1 MKKEKIS
8 SIINITFILLVFIG
22 LPIYMINVDGI
33 GNVIKV
39 LKSVNYWW
47 VIVGLILTVIYWLLE
62 GLCFYV
68 VTKKI
73 YKKQKFMS
81 SFRLAMIGR
90 LFNNI
95 TPFSCGDQ
103 PAQLITMKQEGKS
116 VSNGV
121 SILLTRFIVYQA
133 VLIIYTLIVFVFQYS
148 YFKELLNNYMYFAI
162 FGLILNM
169 LVIMFLI
176 SLVINEKIVFNV
188 IKSIILL
195 LSRFKIIKD
204 SNKKIDDVK
213 VVISDFRAQLNLMKK
228 EKIMIFKVALYT
240 AIEITV
246 LYSITYV
253 VYRAFGQ
260 HTTDFITILSAQT
273 ILTLVTV
280 YMPTPGAGV
289 AAEGGFYIMFKT
301 FFSANTIELS
311 ILFWRMYTFYLP
323 IIVGLIFLMNK
334 PKIVLEENVQE
345 EVIENN
351 IE

>member
-1 MKKEKIS
+1 MKKIKIS

-22 LPIYMINVDGI
+22 LPIYMFKVDGI
-33 GNVIKV
+33 DNIIKV

-47 VIVGLILTVIYWLLE
+47 VIMGIILIVIYWLLE

-68 VTKKI
+68 LTKKI
-73 YKKQKFMS
+73 YKKQRFIS

-103 PAQLITMKQEGKS
+103 PAQLITMKNEGKS
-116 VSNGV
+116 LSNGV

-133 VLIIYTLIVFVFQYS
+133 VLIIYTLIIVIFKYS
-148 YFKELLNNYMYFAI
+148 YFKQLLNNYMYLAI
-162 FGLILNM
+162 IGFIINM

-176 SLVINEKIVFNV
+176 AIIINERIVYN
-188 IKSIILL
+188 IIRSMIIF
-195 LSRFKIIKD
+195 LSKFKIIKNVD
-204 SNKKIDDVK
+204 ESSDNIKKIILDFVK
-213 VVISDFRAQLNLMKK
+213 QLNIIKK
-228 EKIMIFKVALYT
+228 EKFMIFKICLYT

-246 LYSITYV
+246 LYTITYV

-260 HTTDFITILSAQT
+260 NSVDFITILSAQT
-273 ILTLVTV
+273 ILALITV
-280 YMPTPGAGV
+280 YMPTPGASI

-301 FFSANTIELS
+301 FFTPNTIDIS

-323 IIVGLIFLMNK
+323 IIVGLIFLVYK
-334 PKIVLEENVQE
+334 PKIIPEEINE
-345 EVIENN
+345 EVSIE
-351 IE
+351 

>member
-1 MKKEKIS
+1 MVTVEGIDD
-8 SIINITFILLVFIG
+8 IIR
-22 LPIYMINVDGI
+22 
-33 GNVIKV
+33 V

-47 VIVGLILTVIYWLLE
+47 VIIGIILTVIYWLLE
-62 GLCFYV
+62 GLCFYI

-73 YKKQKFMS
+73 YKNQKFIS

-116 VSNGV
+116 LSSGV

-133 VLIIYTLIVFVFQYS
+133 VLIIYTLVVIILKYS
-148 YFKELLNNYMYFAI
+148 YFKQLLNSFMYLAI
-162 FGLILNM
+162 IGFIINM
-169 LVIMFLI
+169 LVIIFLI
-176 SLVINEKIVFNV
+176 ALIINEKIVYNI
-188 IKSIILL
+188 IKSVIILL
-195 LSRFKIIKD
+195 GKFKIIKNVD
-204 SNKKIDDVK
+204 ESLDNIK
-213 VVISDFRAQLNLMKK
+213 VTISDFREQLNIMKK
-228 EKIMIFKVALYT
+228 EKLMIFKIALYT

-260 HTTDFITILSAQT
+260 NAMDFLTVLSAQAL
-273 ILTLVTV
+273 LTLVTV

-301 FFSANTIELS
+301 FFVHNTIDIA

-323 IIVGLIFLMNK
+323 IIVGFIFLMYK
-334 PKIVLEENVQE
+334 PKIILEEKPHE
-345 EVIENN
+345 EIIVE
-351 IE
+351 

>member
-1 MKKEKIS
+1 MGNKKIS

-22 LPIYMINVDGI
+22 LPIYMFKVEGANNILR
-33 GNVIKV
+33 V
-39 LKSVNYWW
+39 LKGVDYWW
-47 VIVGLILTVIYWLLE
+47 VMVGLILTVSYWLLE

-68 VTKKI
+68 LTKNI
-73 YKKQKFMS
+73 YKKQKFIS

-103 PAQLITMKQEGKS
+103 PAQLVTMTKEGKS

-133 VLIIYTLIVFVFQYS
+133 VLIIYTLIIMIFRYA
-148 YFKELLNNYMYFAI
+148 YFEHLIHNFMYLAI
-162 FGLILNM
+162 IGFIINM
-169 LVIMFLI
+169 LVIIFLLAI
-176 SLVINEKIVFNV
+176 IINEKIVYTI
-188 IKSIILL
+188 IKNTFILL
-195 LSRFKIIKD
+195 GKLKIIKNVDENLD
-204 SNKKIDDVK
+204 SIK
-213 VVISDFRAQLNLMKK
+213 VTISDFREQLNIIKK
-228 EKIMIFKVALYT
+228 EKLMIFKVCIYT

-246 LYSITYV
+246 LYAITYV

-260 HTTDFITILSAQT
+260 NKADFLTILSAQALLSL
-273 ILTLVTV
+273 ITV

-301 FFSANTIELS
+301 FFTHSTIDLA

-323 IIVGLIFLMNK
+323 IIVGLIFLMYK
-334 PKIVLEENVQE
+334 PKIIPEDEIITE
-345 EVIENN
+345 S
-351 IE
+351 